1 MLNNQQTMPRDSHTP
16 STLSTLS
23 RPQSPLYDSSSPSR
37 SPSPRPRS
45 RSRSRTPL
53 RRSRSAQPPSPP
65 RPRYSHSLSYS
76 SSTHPPLH
84 SLPYPASTPSP
95 PPSPPAQTSRS
106 KHLSSS
112 TALATT
118 TDDQHRQ
125 RRQREDRRRSSSAHS
140 SGSLTRGEKL
150 KSSLAFLGTVAAATY
165 LMHKVRPKV
174 LGDGKELKGLKGKAK
189 EVVARGDGER
199 DRERDRGRN
208 GGRNG
213 GRGRDRDGSVIR
225 DVVVEERFRNGRPEG
240 RRVYDDG
247 RLVLDEGRYDVRGR
261 RSVDG
266 RLGPPRHRRYEDDD
280 DYVAYERGW

>member
-1 MLNNQQTMPRDSHTP
+1 MHFNNQQTIPRDSHTP
-16 STLSTLS
+16 FTLSTAS
-23 RPQSPLYDSSSPSR
+23 RSQSPLYDSSSPSR

-45 RSRSRTPL
+45 RSRTPL
-53 RRSRSAQPPSPP
+53 RRSRSARPPSPP
-65 RPRYSHSLSYS
+65 RPRYPHGHSYS
-76 SSTHPPLH
+76 PSTHPPLH
-84 SLPYPASTPSP
+84 SLPYPTSTPSP
-95 PPSPPAQTSRS
+95 SPPPPAQISRS
-106 KHLSSS
+106 RHLSPSSS
-112 TALATT
+112 TSATT

-125 RRQREDRRRSSSAHS
+125 RRRRSRRRSSSAHS

-174 LGDGKELKGLKGKAK
+174 LGDGKELKALKGKAE
-189 EVVARGDGER
+189 EVVGRGDEER

-208 GGRNG
+208 GGRSG
-213 GRGRDRDGSVIR
+213 GRGKDRDGSVIR

-247 RLVLDEGRYDVRGR
+247 RLVVDEGRYDVRGR

-266 RLGPPRHRRYEDDD
+266 RLGPPRHRRYEVDD
-280 DYVAYERGW
+280 DYVAYESG

>member
-1 MLNNQQTMPRDSHTP
+1 MPLNSQQTIPRNSRTP
-16 STLSTLS
+16 STLSTAS
-23 RPQSPLYDSSSPSR
+23 RPESPLYDSSFPSR
-37 SPSPRPRS
+37 SPSLRT

-65 RPRYSHSLSYS
+65 RPRYSHSRSYFPS
-76 SSTHPPLH
+76 P
-84 SLPYPASTPSP
+84 PYPSSTPSP

-106 KHLSSS
+106 KHVSSS
-112 TALATT
+112 AATSATT

-125 RRQREDRRRSSSAHS
+125 RRQRDRRRSSSAHS
-140 SGSLTRGEKL
+140 SGSLTKGEKL

-165 LMHKVRPKV
+165 LMHKAWPKV
-174 LGDGKELKGLKGKAK
+174 FGDEKELKALKGKAK
-189 EVVARGDGER
+189 EVVGRGDGER
-199 DRERDRGRN
+199 DRERDR
-208 GGRNG
+208 GRNG

-247 RLVLDEGRYDVRGR
+247 RLVLDEGRHDVRDR

-266 RLGPPRHRRYEDDD
+266 HLDPPRHRRFETDDD
-280 DYVAYERGW
+280 DVVYGARW